1 MVRVLVVLATLLLN
15 LLTLS
20 QNAFAEEMTV
30 QSYRKAILDARNKA
44 YIEGYVAGIG
54 IGVFYASLF
63 NVNQLGEKP
72 IF

>member
-1 MVRVLVVLATLLLN
+1 MFYRALIVLLFSLISRYAM
-15 LLTLS
+15 
-20 QNAFAEEMTV
+20 ADEMTV

-63 NVNQLGEKP
+63 NVNQLDE
-72 IF
+72 